1 MRAAIALLVAFAL
14 VACGDNSPPPA
25 PRGFIGI
32 NPWLPGSGASGGAGG
47 GVTTAT
53 TPLEVSGSNV
63 LITLTGAKEGYR
75 IGYDGSAWGV
85 AAPGTAY
92 KTDVLI
98 EDEFLNGGISNA
110 YYTVGSAGTG
120 AACATNGASIAA
132 TTHPGINACSTGT
145 TSTGRASA
153 LSGTSGVLFGGGAW
167 TFEMIVGFSALS
179 SGTEG
184 YAFQTGFLD
193 ATTVSQVDGCYF
205 EYDERNAAAH
215 NASNV
220 QKWIAVCSSNS
231 VRTAFILDGSSTCEG
246 GFGTSV
252 NQAVGALTLPDTNWA
267 KLKVVVN
274 AAATQADFYV
284 NDVASCRIT
293 TNIPTGVARTSAIGW
308 LMLKSVGSTA
318 VFADIDWLRVKVALT
333 SARL

>member
-1 MRAAIALLVAFAL
+1 MRSAIAMLVAFAV
-14 VACGDNSPPPA
+14 VACGDNSPPA
-25 PRGFIGI
+25 AHGFLGI
-32 NPWLPGSGASGGAGG
+32 NPALPGSGASGGTGG
-47 GVTTAT
+47 GVSIAT
-53 TPLEVSGSNV
+53 TPLEISGSTV
-63 LITLTGAKEGYR
+63 RITTTGAKEGY
-75 IGYDGSAWGV
+75 GAAFDGSAWGV
-85 AAPGTAY
+85 SAPVTAY

-110 YYTVGSAGTG
+110 YYTAGTAG
-120 AACATNGASIAA
+120 AGAGCATNGASIAA

-153 LSGTSGVLFGGGAW
+153 LSGTSSVLFGGGVW
-167 TFEMIVGFSALS
+167 TFETIVGFSALS

-184 YAFQTGFLD
+184 YAFQTGFMD
-193 ATTVSQVDGCYF
+193 ATSVSQVDGCYF

-252 NQAVGALTLPDTNWA
+252 NQAVSALTLPNTNWA

-293 TNIPTGVARTSAIGW
+293 TNIPTGVARTTAIGW
-308 LMLKSVGSTA
+308 LMLKSVGATA
-318 VFADIDWLRVKVALT
+318 TFVDIDWLRVKVALT